1 MVYYLTFEKK
11 SLGLEYCDIL
21 KSIIYKTIV
30 DSVFKQQNR
39 KNVKLVRKMLYILL
53 TVFDKVIMNHHK
65 MRGMTFQQSQYTP
78 ILFVSMTNVVLNK
91 IQDTTFATQVT
102 RIICTQQF
110 HCIMLECV
118 QGLKSSVS
126 TVCKKTCLGYLI
138 LWNCTFTLILPY
150 PFDLWY

>member
-1 MVYYLTFEKK
+1 M
-11 SLGLEYCDIL
+11 
-21 KSIIYKTIV
+21 
-30 DSVFKQQNR
+30 
-39 KNVKLVRKMLYILL
+39 KLVRKMWYSLL
-53 TVFDKVIMNHHK
+53 TVFDKVRMNHHK

-126 TVCKKTCLGYLI
+126 TVCKKTCLGYLFYEIVRFVRSQYFTQSIRSMVLNTI
-138 LWNCTFTLILPY
+138 LNENYNVVLY
-150 PFDLWY
+150 

>member
-1 MVYYLTFEKK
+1 ML
-11 SLGLEYCDIL
+11 
-21 KSIIYKTIV
+21 
-30 DSVFKQQNR
+30 
-39 KNVKLVRKMLYILL
+39 KLVRQMGYSLL
-53 TVFDKVIMNHHK
+53 TVFDKVRMNHHK
-65 MRGMTFQQSQYTP
+65 MRGMTFQPSQYTP

-110 HCIMLECV
+110 HCIKLECV

-138 LWNCTFTLILPY
+138 L
-150 PFDLWY
+150 